1 MSPGS
6 GSRSGAKPMD
16 KRIHKYIKSQITRG
30 ISDATHVMFGTIK
43 EEIMELLNERL
54 RDFRPKITA
63 GQLGDRTLSHRV
75 SKDCGSP
82 KLFVEEDPI
91 AIPYSEGSKVRYASC
106 LRGDRFCNW
115 NATEVSRTLQEELN
129 IIIGHISDRL
139 VTKFEGHISVV

>member
-63 GQLGDRTLSHRV
+63 GQLGDRTLTFWEF
-75 SKDCGSP
+75 KACGAL
-82 KLFVEEDPI
+82 KFFREKDPI
-91 AIPYSEGSKVRYASC
+91 ASY
-106 LRGDRFCNW
+106 
-115 NATEVSRTLQEELN
+115 
-129 IIIGHISDRL
+129 
-139 VTKFEGHISVV
+139 